1 MSCDSGRADKPKD
14 RHTDRQADTQTSYHL
29 DRDKDVKTN
38 GNPRKQTRHGQIGT
52 QKKNNYL
59 FIA

>member
-1 MSCDSGRADKPKD
+1 MLCDSGRTDKPKD

-38 GNPRKQTRHGQIGT
+38 GNPRKQARQTDRYAE
-52 QKKNNYL
+52 KNNYL